1 MSENTR
7 PLLTAWS
14 ARKAHIDSG
23 EMTTA
28 FGSLAPM
35 TLCRK
40 AGTRAGERTTLGVLE
55 QEAIDSMPVCGQCAR
70 RRLKGVTHIEAGPV
84 SFGGGGFEVMA

>member
-1 MSENTR
+1 MMSDTS

-28 FGSLAPM
+28 FGTLAPM

-40 AGTRAGERTTLGVLE
+40 AGTRAGERTTLGLLE
-55 QEAIDSMPVCGQCAR
+55 QEAIDSMPLCGQCAR
-70 RRLKGVTHIEAGPV
+70 RQPKESR
-84 SFGGGGFEVMA
+84 